1 MTIREAAL
9 WLKDFMMNGSE
20 VRGNMRDIENIVE
33 LRSPVPELLEEKRLN
48 ELMAYVVENVPYY
61 EKFRQTDFYGF
72 PVVNKMTIR
81 EDEKEFSSL

>member
-1 MTIREAAL
+1 MTLRETAL
-9 WLKDFMMNGSE
+9 WLQDFMMNGSE

-61 EKFRQTDFYGF
+61 EKFRQTEFY
-72 PVVNKMTIR
+72 
-81 EDEKEFSSL
+81 